1 MYMLNHIQNQ
11 TMKNTVKLLF
21 IGILTLT
28 GCKKISV
35 PNENAR
41 KIFGKWDYESN
52 SGGFSGAGGSTKYCD
67 DCWIEI
73 TDLGK
78 FNVFE
83 GSDQISTKNFTIEMK
98 ESIISVDPLPALVYQ
113 DGVYETYRFF
123 GDTLLL
129 REEHSDGYLYVFV
142 KK

>member
-1 MYMLNHIQNQ
+1 
-11 TMKNTVKLLF
+11 MKNTVKLLF
-21 IGILTLT
+21 IGLLTLT
-28 GCKKISV
+28 GCTKISV
-35 PNENAR
+35 PNENTQ

-67 DCWIEI
+67 DFWIEI
-73 TDLGK
+73 TNHGK

-83 GSDQISTKNFTIEMK
+83 GTNQISTTNFTIEMK
-98 ESIISVDPLPALVYQ
+98 ESIFSVDPLPALVYQ
-113 DGVYETYRFF
+113 NGEYETYRFF

-129 REEHSDGYLYVFV
+129 REEHSDGYSYVFV